1 MYPTLRM
8 YEWQRQELQRL
19 CWHNQCKSS
28 SMISK
33 IISYTIAS
41 YLPQLVHVEVSVQ
54 KGLPKFEVVGLGQS
68 AVKEGRDRI
77 MTAIKSSGYVLESKR
92 IIANLAPASL
102 RKDGSSLDLPI
113 SLGVLAGNNFVDS
126 KQLEATVVAGELSLD
141 GSIQPIRGIFAMV
154 EELRK
159 IGIKKFIIPFENTSE
174 CDLFQDVEIFS
185 AVSLEQVVGCLKE
198 KLSWPD
204 RKSIQRVGNPVME
217 DWSDVKGQP
226 IAKRAMEI
234 AASGGHHALLAGT
247 PGVGKTLLAKRFSTI
262 LPELSCEQELEV
274 RKIQSL
280 EDPQSNQK
288 FTVRPFRNP
297 HHHASTAGIVGGG
310 RNFRM
315 GEFSLA
321 HHGVLF
327 MDEFPEFRKDVIE
340 SLREPLEEGV
350 VRISRAEG
358 SFVCPAKFQLIAAMN
373 LCPCGALGD
382 EKKIC
387 VCTPYAIE
395 KYKSKLSGPIQ
406 DRLDLYVELKNTH
419 WKILWESS
427 DVETSAVVR
436 SRVVQ
441 VRKRQALRYG
451 NPHINNSNVSQK
463 ILLDMIRLDKKTQSL
478 VDAYVQKECL
488 SLRALGKVLRISRTI
503 ADMSEAK
510 DVGFEHVCEALQYR
524 IKIEKY

>member
-1 MYPTLRM
+1 MITKIM
-8 YEWQRQELQRL
+8 
-19 CWHNQCKSS
+19 SS
-28 SMISK
+28 TISG
-33 IISYTIAS
+33 
-41 YLPQLVHVEVSVQ
+41 LFPQLVHVEVSIQ

-77 MTAIKSSGYVLESKR
+77 MTAIKSSGYSLDAKR

-113 SLGVLAGNNFVDS
+113 ALGVLSGNDFLDS
-126 KQLEATVVAGELSLD
+126 MLLEGIVVAGELSLD
-141 GSIQPIRGIFAMV
+141 GTIQPIRGIFAMV

-159 IGIKKFIIPFENTSE
+159 FGIKRFILPVENTAE
-174 CDLFQDVEIFS
+174 CDLFQEVEIHP
-185 AVSLEQVVGCLKE
+185 AENLEQVVECLKQ
-198 KLSWPD
+198 SRIWPD
-204 RKSIQRVGNPVME
+204 RKSVDRIRNSVIE

-226 IAKRAMEI
+226 LAKRAMEI
-234 AASGGHHALLAGT
+234 AAAGAHHALLAGT

-262 LPELSCEQELEV
+262 LPELSLQQELEV

-280 EDPQSNQK
+280 EDPFSNQK
-288 FTVRPFRNP
+288 IIDRPFRNP
-297 HHHASTAGIVGGG
+297 HHHATAAGIVGGG

-350 VRISRAEG
+350 VRVSRAEG

-382 EKKIC
+382 EKKTC
-387 VCTPYAIE
+387 VCTPHAIQ
-395 KYKSKLSGPIQ
+395 KYKNKLSGPIQ
-406 DRLDLYVELKNTH
+406 DRLDLYIEMKNTH
-419 WKILWESS
+419 WKILWEDS
-427 DVETSAVVR
+427 DTETSDKVR
-436 SRVVQ
+436 SRVQEVRQ
-441 VRKRQALRYG
+441 RQAKRYGDPHLNNGNISQKVLLDLIKLDARTQGLVDEFVRKEG
-451 NPHINNSNVSQK
+451 
-463 ILLDMIRLDKKTQSL
+463 
-478 VDAYVQKECL
+478 L
-488 SLRALGKVLRISRTI
+488 SLRALGKILRVARTI
-503 ADMSEAK
+503 ADMGGADSVEF
-510 DVGFEHVCEALQYR
+510 GHVCEALQYR